1 MKRLIAIISI
11 LLSIIGICSIFL
23 IPIELWQFKGFV
35 ATVDLYNIEINNQH
49 FENVN
54 ELNLFLYVLW
64 LMGGLLYFFSNYREL
79 RLLRFTIS
87 FIFIYKLIAFP
98 MRIYGTYVF
107 LNAPPNEKNTF
118 EYIYIL
124 IAGYFIYQILFLYGT
139 YQSLIFLKK
148 SKPIQLI
155 EKINSNTTS
164 SYPLE
169 ANRWQRFLNF
179 TIDTIVWY
187 SLYLSHYELFKRF
200 VFFQDTI
207 DTWESNDEIHYIPIL
222 ILISSRWL
230 YYTIFEL
237 LFRAT
242 PAKMLSETSVLNSM
256 GAAATSAQILK
267 RNILRLVPFN
277 SLTFLF
283 GYDLH
288 DSNSNTKIYREE
300 RTGAS
305 GVIYLMLVP
314 TLIVVCFSIYFGIKK
329 YDSLKDIAW
338 QKEIFKER
346 LKTIHNNLDHI
357 SKNDI
362 IVLNSYGETKN
373 KRYTLKVIAVN
384 GNQINCQLNNPE
396 HYISTDREILER
408 YNTKINSTNHIVLNR
423 VDLEKAI
430 IQRYE
435 NLPCGH
441 FTASLTHKLKQLNL
455 MKTKE
460 AFFIDTILSLDQP
473 MLHFDL
479 SLVSANFLGLT
490 ITNYG
495 IPSEITAIESNDK
508 EVKWELDN
516 CNLPVEIPN
525 VLRKLNNSSV
535 HPFEIIIKGEKEAI
549 NTIDFT
555 ISVRDSLGI
564 THQYQVSGEE
574 KNFNALIKELK

>member
-23 IPIELWQFKGFV
+23 IPIELWQLKGFV
-35 ATVDLYNIEINNQH
+35 ATVDLYNIEINNRH

-64 LMGGLLYFFSNYREL
+64 LIGSLLYFFSNYSEL

-87 FIFIYKLIAFP
+87 FVFIYKLIAFP

-118 EYIYIL
+118 EYIYLL
-124 IAGYFIYQILFLYGT
+124 ITFYFIYQILFLFALFK
-139 YQSLIFLKK
+139 SLIFLKK

-155 EKINSNTTS
+155 EKINQNTS
-164 SYPLE
+164 SSFPLE

-179 TIDTIVWY
+179 TIDTIIWY

-200 VFFQDTI
+200 FFYQDKL
-207 DTWESNDEIHYIPIL
+207 DTWENTNKIHYLPIL
-222 ILISSRWL
+222 IMIGSRWL
-230 YYTIFEL
+230 YYMIFEL
-237 LFRAT
+237 LFRST
-242 PAKMLSETSVLNSM
+242 PAKMLSETYVLNSL
-256 GAAATSAQILK
+256 GEAATRPQILK
-267 RNILRLVPFN
+267 RNLLRLIPFN
-277 SLTFLF
+277 SATFLF

-288 DSNSNTKIYREE
+288 DKKSNTKVFREE

-305 GVIYLMLVP
+305 GVIYLMLIP
-314 TLIVVCFSIYFGIKK
+314 TLFVVCFSIYFGIKK

-346 LKTIHNNLDHI
+346 QKTIQNNLNSI

-362 IVLNSYGETKN
+362 IVLNSYGETEN
-373 KRYTLKVIAVN
+373 TRYTLKVVAVY
-384 GNQINCQLNNPE
+384 GNQINCLYNSPE
-396 HYISTDREILER
+396 HHISTDREILER
-408 YNTKINSTNHIVLNR
+408 YNTKLKSTNLIVLNR
-423 VDLEKAI
+423 SDLEKTI
-430 IQRYE
+430 LKRYE
-435 NLPCGH
+435 DLPCGH
-441 FTASLTHKLKQLNL
+441 FTASLTQKLKEVNL
-455 MKTKE
+455 MKTNE
-460 AFFIDTILSLDQP
+460 AYFVDTILSLDQP

-479 SLVSANFLGLT
+479 SLVSANFLGLN

-508 EVKWELDN
+508 EVKWGLDN

-555 ISVRDSLGI
+555 ISVRDSLGN
-564 THQYQVSGEE
+564 THKYQVSGEE